1 MARTAAVIL
10 AAALS
15 SRMHEFKPLL
25 ELGDSTIIVRAIEN
39 LKTAGASPVIIVAGY
54 KADQLMDYL
63 WPLDIMFV
71 RNENYASSQ
80 MFDSVKL
87 GISRAAGLCSR
98 ISLRLRTSR

>member
-1 MARTAAVIL
+1 MERTGAVIL
-10 AAALS
+10 AAGLS

-63 WPLDIMFV
+63 WLWISCLSAMKIMPPA
-71 RNENYASSQ
+71 RC
-80 MFDSVKL
+80 L
-87 GISRAAGLCSR
+87 TR
-98 ISLRLRTSR
+98 

>member
-1 MARTAAVIL
+1 MERTGAVIL
-10 AAALS
+10 AAGLS

-71 RNENYASSQ
+71 RNENYASS
-80 MFDSVKL
+80 SVI
-87 GISRAAGLCSR
+87 GTPRCSMAPL
-98 ISLRLRTSR
+98 SPPAPL